1 MRFVSIESESE
12 VAQSCLTLC
21 DPMDR
26 SLSGSSIHG
35 IFQARILEWVP
46 ISSPG
51 DLPDPGIK
59 PRSLVSITLLVW
71 QLRRTHSLSCGFY
84 PPCLTWKDCPF
95 HLSVSEASGKE
106 VNSEEFFF
114 N

>member
-21 DPMDR
+21 DPMDH

-71 QLRRTHSLSCGFY
+71 LLRRTHSLSCGFY

-114 N
+114 